1 MASAGHAQGYHSL
14 ILIQTMDASSEKGGG
29 VLQAFDYAAVQSVD
43 EAVSLLAKHGDQARP
58 LAGGTDIIVAVREGR
73 RQVAMLVDV
82 KGIPELNQLSYNAT
96 QGLTLG
102 AAVPCYRIYDH
113 QEIAATYPG
122 LIDAVSLVGGTA
134 IQGRASVGGNLCNAS
149 PAADTTPA
157 LIVHSA
163 VCVIA
168 GPNGRREIPVEQFC
182 TGPGRTALQPGE
194 FLVALRMPSPPPRFG
209 AQYLRFIPRNEMDI
223 AVVGVGASVVLN
235 QDQSS
240 FVSARISL
248 GAVAPTPLLVE
259 PAAAALAG
267 KAVSDEAIQQA
278 AEAAQPAA
286 RPIDDMRGTAQYR
299 RHLVGVLTRRALRGA
314 IQRAKER

>member
-1 MASAGHAQGYHSL
+1 
-14 ILIQTMDASSEKGGG
+14 
-29 VLQAFDYAAVQSVD
+29 
-43 EAVSLLAKHGDQARP
+43 
-58 LAGGTDIIVAVREGR
+58 
-73 RQVAMLVDV
+73 MLVDI
-82 KGIPELNQLSYNAT
+82 KGIPEVNQLSYSAAE
-96 QGLTLG
+96 GLTLG
-102 AAVPCYRIYDH
+102 AAVPCYRIYEH

-149 PAADTTPA
+149 PAADTIPA
-157 LIVHSA
+157 LIVHRA

-168 GPNGRREIPVEQFC
+168 GPNGRREMPVEQFC

-194 FLVALRMPSPPPRFG
+194 FLVALRMPSPPPHFG

-240 FVSARISL
+240 FVSGRIAL
-248 GAVAPTPLLVE
+248 GAVAPTPLLAE
-259 PAAAALAG
+259 TAAATLAG
-267 KAVSDEAIQQA
+267 KTVSDETIQQA
-278 AEAAQPAA
+278 AEAAQAVA
-286 RPIDDMRGTAQYR
+286 RPIDDMRGTAPYR

>member
-1 MASAGHAQGYHSL
+1 
-14 ILIQTMDASSEKGGG
+14 MDASSEEGGG
-29 VLQAFDYAAVQSVD
+29 VLQAFDYAAVRNVD
-43 EAVSLLAKHGDQARP
+43 EAVSLLAQHGDQARP

-73 RQVAMLVDV
+73 RQVAMLVDI
-82 KGIPELNQLSYNAT
+82 KGIPEVNQLSYDAA
-96 QGLTLG
+96 QGLTIG
-102 AAVPCYRIYDH
+102 AAVPCYRIYEH
-113 QEIAATYPG
+113 QDIAAAYPG

-157 LIVHSA
+157 LIAHRA

-182 TGPGRTALQPGE
+182 TGPGRTALQIGE
-194 FLVALRMPSPPPRFG
+194 FLVALRMPSPPSNFG

-235 QDQSS
+235 QDHSS
-240 FVSARISL
+240 FVSGRVAL

-259 PAAAALAG
+259 TAAAALAG
-267 KAVSDEAIQQA
+267 KSVSDETIQQA
-278 AEAAQPAA
+278 AEAAQAAA